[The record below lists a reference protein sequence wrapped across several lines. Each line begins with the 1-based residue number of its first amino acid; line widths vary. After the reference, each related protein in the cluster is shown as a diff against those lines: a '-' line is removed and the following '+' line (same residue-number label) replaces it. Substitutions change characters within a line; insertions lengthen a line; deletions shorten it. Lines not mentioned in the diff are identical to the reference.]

1 MNPVDLTL
9 LGSSR
14 AGKVLKAV
22 LGGPAVVPG
31 IPHGLTEKRAALQGS
46 AWSQLNNQELEKGIY
61 TPWSRGNAR

>member
-1 MNPVDLTL
+1 MLE
-9 LGSSR
+9 
-14 AGKVLKAV
+14 AV

-46 AWSQLNNQELEKGIY
+46 AWSQLTNQELEKGIY